1 VAEGEAGIGVV
12 TGSPSSAAADDSGDA
27 TRPVVMRPSSD
38 QVFEITAGRTH
49 PLALLKSIYDHRN
62 LIVTLARKDFFVRYR
77 RAALGVLWAVGLPLI
92 QAMVLTM
99 IFTYVI
105 HVQLTGDFPRAIFM
119 FTGITAYNYFSTSI
133 VSASTSIVDGSGLSS
148 RIYFPRAV
156 FPLETVIA
164 NAYAMFFSLAVLLVM
179 AVAFGVDFGFHTLLL
194 VPAVLLDILFTAS
207 AALVLSA
214 LHVYFRDVRYIVQAV
229 LLALFYMTPIFYP
242 LTFAGE
248 KLRLLIMCNP
258 MCGIVEL
265 FRYSIGGADPQWAS
279 AALISTAW
287 TAALLTLGIYLHSRW
302 DRDFVD
308 LL

>member
-1 VAEGEAGIGVV
+1 MAEGEAGIGVV
-12 TGSPSSAAADDSGDA
+12 AGDPPATGAGDSGRTA
-27 TRPVVMRPSSD
+27 GPVAVRPSSD
-38 QVFEITAGRTH
+38 QVFEITAGSTH
-49 PLALLKSIYDHRN
+49 PLALLRSIYNHRN

-105 HVQLTGDFPRAIFM
+105 HINLAGDFPRAVFM
-119 FTGITAYNYFSTSI
+119 FTGILAYNYFSTSI

-164 NAYAMFFSLAVLLVM
+164 NAYAMFFSLIVLLVM
-179 AVAFGVDFGFHTLLL
+179 ALGFGVNFGFHTLML

-229 LLALFYMTPIFYP
+229 LIALFYMTPIFYP

-248 KLRLLIMCNP
+248 KLRWVIMCNP
-258 MCGIVEL
+258 MAGIVEL
-265 FRYSIGGADPQWAS
+265 FRYGIGGHDPQWAT
-279 AALISTAW
+279 ATLISTAW
-287 TAALLTLGIYLHSRW
+287 TVVLLTLGIYLHSKW